1 MHEAIKA
8 FFARARSRPEA
19 EAAPAPAANDP
30 GAELRIAACA
40 LLLELAHADQRFT
53 AEERLHVEQ
62 ALGTHFDLP
71 TADVQELMTLAEAA
85 RREATDLFQFTSVI
99 NEHYDEGQK
108 MVLAEVVWRVVLAD
122 GKLSDHEDALMRKL
136 ARLLELRPGYLAE
149 ARRRVAP
156 PPA

>member
-8 FFARARSRPEA
+8 FFSRARPRPET
-19 EAAPAPAANDP
+19 APPPAANDP
-30 GAELRIAACA
+30 GAELRVAACA
-40 LLLELAHADQRFT
+40 LLLELAHADQEFS
-53 AEERLHVEQ
+53 ADERRHVEQ

-71 TADVQELMTLAEAA
+71 SEDVQELMTLAEAA
-85 RREATDLFQFTSVI
+85 RREATDLYRFTSVI

-108 MVLAEVVWRVVLAD
+108 MLLAEVVWRVVLAD
-122 GKLSDHEDALMRKL
+122 GKLSEHEDALMRKL

-156 PPA
+156 PQS